1 MKRSGKS
8 YRGDEDEKAT
18 VDDNIS
24 GNILKLLEEDG
35 LRTVTQLIDSL
46 YETGKW
52 SKDFTQVTMIAL
64 KKKPKST

>member
-1 MKRSGKS
+1 VKRSGKS